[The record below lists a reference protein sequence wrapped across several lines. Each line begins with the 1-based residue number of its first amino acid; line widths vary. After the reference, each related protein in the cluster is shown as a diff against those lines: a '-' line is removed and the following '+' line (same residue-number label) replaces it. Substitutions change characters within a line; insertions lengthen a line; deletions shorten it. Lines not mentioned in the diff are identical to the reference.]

1 MTKWIRQLPTLVILP
16 GLAVIGACSHASPG
30 NHDRTSPAR
39 QLALS
44 RHPPRPAD
52 VVPVRAPL
60 AVSAAAACGF
70 PAGALN
76 QERSPAV
83 EEGEGEPAVP

>member
-1 MTKWIRQLPTLVILP
+1 MPAPVTTTAHPRP
-16 GLAVIGACSHASPG
+16 GTWP
-30 NHDRTSPAR
+30 SPA
-39 QLALS
+39 
-44 RHPPRPAD
+44 PPRPAD
-52 VVPVRAPL
+52 VVPARAPL